1 MSIKKNDFEIKRVSK
16 DNHIF
21 LINSNNVEEK
31 KKKPALFFDRDGVLI
46 EDMHYISKSSE
57 VKLLPG
63 VKELLSLARKNG
75 WINIVITNQSGI
87 FRRLFNWSD
96 YEKVTMKMFELIGT
110 PCYIDAVYA
119 NGCGPS
125 KFLSKDSWRK
135 PNPNMILNAA
145 SRFNIDLK
153 HSILIG
159 DRLTDLISANNSGI
173 ITSVHVLTGH
183 GNRERNKILDKF
195 NKSSKKNNL
204 ILLDDLST
212 FPLEKLLSKKIG
224 N

>member
-1 MSIKKNDFEIKRVSK
+1 
-16 DNHIF
+16 
-21 LINSNNVEEK
+21 
-31 KKKPALFFDRDGVLI
+31 
-46 EDMHYISKSSE
+46 
-57 VKLLPG
+57 
-63 VKELLSLARKNG
+63 
-75 WINIVITNQSGI
+75 
-87 FRRLFNWSD
+87 
-96 YEKVTMKMFELIGT
+96 
-110 PCYIDAVYA
+110 
-119 NGCGPS
+119 
-125 KFLSKDSWRK
+125 
-135 PNPNMILNAA
+135 MILNAA

-153 HSILIG
+153 NSILIG